1 MCTVK
6 DHLVQEHDIIYTGK
20 INIMVKA
27 DGLMAVINCDIAVLQ
42 LHLSN
47 NYLSSSYVSV
57 PHSFDSSWLDLSV
70 SGPDKAIIGK
80 KQVVYF
86 AW

>member
-27 DGLMAVINCDIAVLQ
+27 DGLVAVINCDIAVLQ

-47 NYLSSSYVSV
+47 NCLSSAYVSV
-57 PHSFDSSWLDLSV
+57 PHSFDSSWL
-70 SGPDKAIIGK
+70 
-80 KQVVYF
+80 
-86 AW
+86 

>member
-6 DHLVQEHDIIYTGK
+6 DHLIQEHDIICTGK

-27 DGLMAVINCDIAVLQ
+27 DGLMAVINCEIAVLE

-47 NYLSSSYVSV
+47 NCLSFAYVSV
-57 PHSFDSSWLDLSV
+57 PHSFDSSWL
-70 SGPDKAIIGK
+70 
-80 KQVVYF
+80 
-86 AW
+86 